1 MDYGPSQPEMMSLS
15 MIQNTIINMRSH
27 NESSLIGCDGPDT
40 EAGVYRP
47 SSSLKYFFSCAIAP
61 VDCTGASACVAHVL
75 KCNVHNLFY

>member
-40 EAGVYRP
+40 GVFL
-47 SSSLKYFFSCAIAP
+47 STQLYFDNICGLSHQRLEFIDQVP
-61 VDCTGASACVAHVL
+61 P
-75 KCNVHNLFY
+75 